1 MLRMVTS
8 PPPLSAYRT
17 LLPNQLYVLVARV
30 APTPRGTLAMNWVLQ
45 NQLVGAEVAF
55 DDLLDEA
62 FVNLAEGLKITGY
75 SSDEGSDTLLE
86 FTGVDAVHLP
96 PRSRSRTS
104 ACRWPR
110 PSAATVSSPGSPVTK
125 KLHVVR
131 VDRLFHDCPEG
142 DGVRLRTP

>member
-96 PRSRSRTS
+96 AAAIAIPNFCVQMASALGGDRFLAGITCHEKASRRPGLIRTIPRL
-104 ACRWPR
+104 P
-110 PSAATVSSPGSPVTK
+110 
-125 KLHVVR
+125 
-131 VDRLFHDCPEG
+131 
-142 DGVRLRTP
+142 